1 MSYDSDKFNLSA
13 QKSSWWA
20 DLSEFGET
28 VLKQK
33 REKLG
38 LTQQQIAKIV
48 GLNQSQISRIE
59 QGLSRPS
66 DPPTLDSIV
75 NAYHLNQKEKDYLC
89 QLFVGVETIR
99 SKVGESLTPVLDLL
113 DEQTSFIARAN
124 RSGNPQV
131 AAQHAGSIRDW
142 ISKTKG
148 LFGKAIWDTEFP
160 IIMSRLLLEE
170 SAAIWDTVNP
180 KELKF
185 STAALLKSQQ
195 EVAEK
200 AGKEYIKREVKLFL
214 LVNKSFHHYIAG
226 NYQKAL
232 VGFLRVAE
240 SAQLKKSHWYIE
252 VLRGILVSSGVLG
265 DLNKLKSTE
274 RQVKRFIEK
283 FTPSRTNHFY
293 LLEGLAR
300 GYKNFDPAYSLKL
313 LEAAWGLMT
322 KARKD
327 GDYLLIREVQLVRT
341 ALMTLISAGES
352 RPSALKEIATPTL
365 NLCQKHGFS
374 RHEQQI
380 IKIINQSNA

>member
-1 MSYDSDKFNLSA
+1 MSNDSAKFDLSA
-13 QKSSWWA
+13 QKSSWCA
-20 DLSEFGET
+20 DLSEFGEV
-28 VLKQK
+28 VLKPR

-59 QGLSRPS
+59 QGLSRPA

-75 NAYHLNQKEKDYLC
+75 NAYRLNQKEKDYLC

-99 SKVGESLTPVLDLL
+99 AKVGETLTPVLDLL
-113 DEQTSFIARAN
+113 DKQTSFIARAN

-160 IIMSRLLLEE
+160 IILSRLLLEE

-185 STAALLKSQQ
+185 ITATLLKSQK
-195 EVAEK
+195 EVAAK
-200 AGKEYIKREVKLFL
+200 ANAESVRKEAELFL
-214 LVNKSFHHYIAG
+214 LINKSFHHYIAG
-226 NYQKAL
+226 NYQPAL
-232 VGFLRVAE
+232 VGFLRAVE
-240 SAQLKKSHWYIE
+240 SAQLKKSHWHVEI
-252 VLRGILVSSGVLG
+252 LRGILVTSGAVG

-274 RQVKRFIEK
+274 GQVQKFIEK
-283 FTPSRTNHFY
+283 FSPSRTNHFY

-313 LEAAWGLMT
+313 LEEAWGLMT
-322 KARKD
+322 KARKE

-341 ALMTLISAGES
+341 ALLTLIAAGEN

-365 NLCQKHGFS
+365 NLCRNHGFT

-380 IKIINQSNA
+380 LELINRTNT

>member
-1 MSYDSDKFNLSA
+1 M
-13 QKSSWWA
+13 
-20 DLSEFGET
+20 
-28 VLKQK
+28 
-33 REKLG
+33 
-38 LTQQQIAKIV
+38 
-48 GLNQSQISRIE
+48 NQSQISRIE

-99 SKVGESLTPVLDLL
+99 ARVGESLTPVLDLL

-142 ISKTKG
+142 VSKTKG
-148 LFGKAIWDTEFP
+148 LFGKAIWDTELP
-160 IIMSRLLLEE
+160 IILSRLLLEE

-185 STAALLKSQQ
+185 STSALLKSQQ
-195 EVAEK
+195 EITEK
-200 AGKEYIKREVKLFL
+200 AGKEYIKREAGLFL

-226 NYQKAL
+226 SYQKAL
-232 VGFLRVAE
+232 DGFLQVAE
-240 SAQLKKSHWYIE
+240 SPHLRKSHWYIE
-252 VLRGILVSSGVLG
+252 VLRGILVTSGVLK
-265 DLNKLKSTE
+265 DLGKLKFTE
-274 RQVKRFIEK
+274 RQVKTLIDK
-283 FTPSRTNHFY
+283 STPSRTNHFY

-341 ALMTLISAGES
+341 ALMTLIAAGES
-352 RPSALKEIATPTL
+352 RPAALKEIATPTL
-365 NLCQKHGFS
+365 NLCRKHGFS

-380 IKIINQSNA
+380 VELINQPNTHRIHKE